1 MPLPL
6 RIIVTAGPSY
16 APLDGVRRL
25 TNQSTGELGTL
36 LAERFAANGHRVLC
50 LRGESASFPSPLW
63 GVEVVPFSTN
73 DSLQTSLE
81 RVVARKD
88 VHFIFHTAALC
99 DFTVAQ
105 VTDDAGQPLTADKAP
120 SREGS
125 LHVTLAPAPKLIA
138 GLRKLYPASILVGWK
153 FEISGP
159 REAVFAKARAQME
172 ECLTDAC
179 VLNGRGYG
187 PGFGVLSRE
196 GEMAHLA
203 DKPAL
208 CRFLVE
214 WAEHLPLSG
223 TTPRQESF
231 HALASFMPM
240 APFI

>member
-1 MPLPL
+1 MPL

-50 LRGESASFPSPLW
+50 LRGEGSSFPSPLW
-63 GVEVVPFSTN
+63 GVEVGSFSTN
-73 DSLQTSLE
+73 ENLQTHLE
-81 RVVARKD
+81 RVVARED
-88 VHFIFHTAALC
+88 VNFIFHTAALC
-99 DFTVAQ
+99 DFTVAK
-105 VTDDAGQPLTADKAP
+105 VTDAAGELVTADKAP
-120 SREGS
+120 SRGGA
-125 LHVTLAPAPKLIA
+125 LHVTLEPAPKLIA
-138 GLRKLYPASILVGWK
+138 GLRKMYPATILVGWK
-153 FEISGP
+153 FEISGT
-159 REAVFAKARAQME
+159 RDIVLDKARAQMD

-179 VLNGRGYG
+179 VVNGPGYG
-187 PGFGVLSRE
+187 SGFGVVSRE

>member
-1 MPLPL
+1 VPL

-36 LAERFAANGHRVLC
+36 LAERFAAHGHRVLC
-50 LRGESASFPSPLW
+50 LRGEGASFSSPLW
-63 GVEVVPFSTN
+63 GVEVGSFSTN
-73 DSLQTSLE
+73 DNLKSQLE
-81 RVVARKD
+81 RVVARED
-88 VHFIFHTAALC
+88 VNFIFHTAALC
-99 DFTVAQ
+99 DFTVAK
-105 VTDDAGQPLTADKAP
+105 VTDEAGDIVTADKAP
-120 SREGS
+120 SRGGA
-125 LHVTLAPAPKLIA
+125 LHVTLEPAPKLIA
-138 GLRKLYPASILVGWK
+138 GLRKMYPATILVGWK
-153 FEISGP
+153 YELSGP
-159 REAVFAKARAQME
+159 RDAVLAKAHAQMD

-179 VLNGRGYG
+179 VVNGPGYG
-187 PGFGVLSRE
+187 SGFGVVSRQ

>member
-1 MPLPL
+1 VPL

-50 LRGESASFPSPLW
+50 LRGEGSSFPSPLW
-63 GVEVVPFSTN
+63 GVEVGSFSTN
-73 DSLQTSLE
+73 DNLKSQLE
-81 RVVARKD
+81 RVVARED
-88 VHFIFHTAALC
+88 VNFIFHTAALC
-99 DFTVAQ
+99 DFTVAK
-105 VTDDAGQPLTADKAP
+105 VADEAGNPVTADKAP
-120 SREGS
+120 SRGGA
-125 LHVTLAPAPKLIA
+125 LHVTLEPAPKLIA
-138 GLRKLYPASILVGWK
+138 GLRKMYPATIIVGWK
-153 FEISGP
+153 LELSGP
-159 REAVFAKARAQME
+159 RDTVLDQARAQMDD
-172 ECLTDAC
+172 CLSDAC
-179 VLNGRGYG
+179 VVNGPGYG
-187 PGFGVLSRE
+187 AGFGVVSRE

>member
-1 MPLPL
+1 MPTPL

-73 DSLQTSLE
+73 DSLQAHLE
-81 RVVARKD
+81 RVVARED
-88 VHFIFHTAALC
+88 VHFLFHTAALC
-99 DFTVAQ
+99 DFTVGR
-105 VTDDAGQPLTADKAP
+105 VTDAAGQLLTADKAP
-120 SREGS
+120 SRGGP
-125 LHVTLAPAPKLIA
+125 LQVTLEPAPKLLA

-159 REAVFAKARAQME
+159 RGSVFEKARAQMD

-179 VLNGRGYG
+179 VMNGRGYG
-187 PGFGVLSRE
+187 PGYGVISRE
-196 GEMAHLA
+196 GETAHLP
-203 DKPAL
+203 DKTAL
-208 CRFLVE
+208 ARFLVE

>member
-1 MPLPL
+1 MPPPL
-6 RIIVTAGPSY
+6 RIIVTAGPSF

-36 LAERFAANGHRVLC
+36 LAERFAAAGHRVLC
-50 LRGESASFPSPLW
+50 LRGEGASFASPLW
-63 GVEVVPFSTN
+63 GVEVVRFSTN
-73 DSLQTSLE
+73 ESLQSHLE
-81 RVVARKD
+81 KVVARED
-88 VHFIFHTAALC
+88 VHFIFHAAALC
-99 DFTVAQ
+99 DFTVGQ
-105 VTDDAGQPLTADKAP
+105 VTDSAGEPVPADKIP
-120 SREGS
+120 SRGGA
-125 LHVTLAPAPKLIA
+125 LHVTLEPAPKLIA
-138 GLRKLYPASILVGWK
+138 SLRKLYPATIIVGWK
-153 FEISGP
+153 FEITGP
-159 REAVFAKARAQME
+159 REKVFEKARAQID

-179 VLNGRGYG
+179 VMNGRGYG
-187 PGFGVLSRE
+187 PGYGVISRE
-196 GEMAHLA
+196 GETAHLA

>member
-1 MPLPL
+1 MPL

-50 LRGESASFPSPLW
+50 LRGEGSSFPSPLW
-63 GVEVVPFSTN
+63 GVETGSFSTN
-73 DSLQTSLE
+73 ENLRMHLE
-81 RVVARKD
+81 RVVARED
-88 VHFIFHTAALC
+88 VNFIFHTAALC
-99 DFTVAQ
+99 DFTVAKI
-105 VTDDAGQPLTADKAP
+105 TDEAGEPVTADKAP
-120 SREGS
+120 SRGGA
-125 LHVTLAPAPKLIA
+125 LHVTLEPAPKLIA
-138 GLRKLYPASILVGWK
+138 GLRKMYPATILVGWK
-153 FEISGP
+153 FELAGP
-159 REAVFAKARAQME
+159 RDAVLDKARTQMD

-179 VLNGRGYG
+179 VVNGPGYG
-187 PGFGVLSRE
+187 SGFGVVSRE

>member
-1 MPLPL
+1 MPL

-50 LRGESASFPSPLW
+50 LRGEGASFPSPLW
-63 GVEVVPFSTN
+63 GVEVGSFSTN
-73 DSLQTSLE
+73 ENLRTHLE
-81 RVVARKD
+81 RVVARED
-88 VHFIFHTAALC
+88 VNFIFHAAALC
-99 DFTVAQ
+99 DFTVAR
-105 VTDDAGQPLTADKAP
+105 VTDEAGDVVTANKAP
-120 SREGS
+120 SRGGA
-125 LHVTLAPAPKLIA
+125 LHVTLEPAPKLIA
-138 GLRKLYPASILVGWK
+138 GLRKLYPATILVGWK
-153 FEISGP
+153 FELSGP
-159 REAVFAKARAQME
+159 RDAVLAKARAQMDE
-172 ECLTDAC
+172 YLTDAC
-179 VLNGRGYG
+179 VVNGPGYG
-187 PGFGVLSRE
+187 SGFGVVSRE

>member
-1 MPLPL
+1 VPL

-50 LRGESASFPSPLW
+50 LRGEGSSFPSPLW
-63 GVEVVPFSTN
+63 GVEVGSFSTN
-73 DSLQTSLE
+73 DSLKSQLE
-81 RVVARKD
+81 RVVARED
-88 VHFIFHTAALC
+88 VNFIFHTAALC
-99 DFTVAQ
+99 DFTVAK
-105 VTDDAGQPLTADKAP
+105 VTDDAGNAVTADKAP
-120 SREGS
+120 SRGGA
-125 LHVTLAPAPKLIA
+125 LQVTLEPAPKLIA
-138 GLRKLYPASILVGWK
+138 GLRKMYPATILVGWK
-153 FEISGP
+153 LELAGP
-159 REAVFAKARAQME
+159 RNAVLDQARAQMD

-179 VLNGRGYG
+179 VVNGPGYG
-187 PGFGVLSRE
+187 SGFGVVSRE